1 MIAGSAEM
9 KVIRNSL
16 GNMSPRKMSPWNMS
30 RNIAAMG
37 VIASCLMLAGPAMAL
52 TFKLGQVLGA
62 DGNLYDGASPEQAA
76 NILAAS
82 KETGLFGAK
91 RKSAGVKGNNL
102 YVIVND
108 TVTFIPLNEV
118 RGKSDDQIE
127 AWIVERV
134 TETFSA
140 GFLQSGDGSDGGEG
154 GATAGSAAA
163 QAAAQA
169 AGQGA
174 SDEVLATQEEI
185 NAALDSVSSFSAA
198 ASEAAALTREAWG
211 DISGADLEAA
221 VAEATAHA
229 VAEAAAVV
237 EYLDI
242 TEALEELQASG
253 ASEAEIDAFIAAN
266 PAP

>member
-1 MIAGSAEM
+1 M
-9 KVIRNSL
+9 KVIGNNL
-16 GNMSPRKMSPWNMS
+16 GNMSPRKMSPRKMSPRKMS

-37 VIASCLMLAGPAMAL
+37 VIASCLVLTGPAMAL
-52 TFKLGQVLGA
+52 TFKSGQVLGA
-62 DGNLYDGASPEQAA
+62 DGKLYDGASPEQAA
-76 NILAAS
+76 NIIAAS

-118 RGKSDDQIE
+118 RGKSDGQIE
-127 AWIVERV
+127 ALIVERV

-140 GFLQSGDGSDGGEG
+140 GLLQGGEG
-154 GATAGSAAA
+154 GGTVGGTAGSTAGSAAA

-221 VAEATAHA
+221 VAEATPHA

>member
-1 MIAGSAEM
+1 M
-9 KVIRNSL
+9 KVIGNNL
-16 GNMSPRKMSPWNMS
+16 GNMS

-37 VIASCLMLAGPAMAL
+37 VIASCLMLTGPAMAL
-52 TFKLGQVLGA
+52 TFKPGQVLGA

-127 AWIVERV
+127 ALIVERV

>member
-1 MIAGSAEM
+1 M
-9 KVIRNSL
+9 KVIGNNL
-16 GNMSPRKMSPWNMS
+16 GNMSPRKMSPRKMSPRKMS

-37 VIASCLMLAGPAMAL
+37 VIASCLVLTGPAMAL
-52 TFKLGQVLGA
+52 TFKSGQVLGA
-62 DGNLYDGASPEQAA
+62 DGKLYDGASPEQAA
-76 NILAAS
+76 NIIAAS

-118 RGKSDDQIE
+118 RGKSDGQIE
-127 AWIVERV
+127 ALIVERV

-140 GFLQSGDGSDGGEG
+140 GFLQGGEG
-154 GATAGSAAA
+154 GGTAGSAAGSAAA